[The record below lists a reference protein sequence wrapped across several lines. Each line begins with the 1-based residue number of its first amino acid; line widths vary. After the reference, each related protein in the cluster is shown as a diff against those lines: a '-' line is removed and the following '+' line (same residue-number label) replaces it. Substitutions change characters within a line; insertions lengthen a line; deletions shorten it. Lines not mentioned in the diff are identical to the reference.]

1 MKKIG
6 LITFHDTTNFGSFL
20 QTFGLYKAI
29 NDMGYTCKVLDYKC
43 EAINNTELPL
53 KKPVSFTLRN
63 IVKFILFEPI
73 KRKKYIAF
81 KNELNKMMNLSERY
95 DKSSIKFA
103 NNEFDIFISGSD
115 ILWDLNL
122 TKGDTSYFLDF
133 VDSDKKKI
141 AFSTSI
147 GDKWDGKNLEI
158 AKSLINNYDMI
169 ALREKESIGWLE
181 QLTTKKVY
189 SVCDPTMLLSKEYWN
204 KYAKSSKMEK
214 NNKTKKYILVYFPSE
229 KIINEAKEF
238 AKSNNLEVWVINYGL
253 KLKGVK
259 NIRPCFVADFLSL
272 EKNASLILTSSY
284 HGTLFAIYFNVPF
297 YAYLRENSHNV
308 RFNDLA
314 KKLNIEDRIR
324 DNGTSTKINLK
335 MNYNLINEYVDEI
348 RRESLQLLK
357 ENLE

>member
-169 ALREKESIGWLE
+169 ALREKESIGWKKLRVANE
-181 QLTTKKVY
+181 PGMMIVFSDARHGYMLTNRI
-189 SVCDPTMLLSKEYWN
+189 LGAQKEPFF
-204 KYAKSSKMEK
+204 A
-214 NNKTKKYILVYFPSE
+214 F
-229 KIINEAKEF
+229 AKE
-238 AKSNNLEVWVINYGL
+238 
-253 KLKGVK
+253 
-259 NIRPCFVADFLSL
+259 
-272 EKNASLILTSSY
+272 
-284 HGTLFAIYFNVPF
+284 
-297 YAYLRENSHNV
+297 
-308 RFNDLA
+308 
-314 KKLNIEDRIR
+314 RIAET
-324 DNGTSTKINLK
+324 N
-335 MNYNLINEYVDEI
+335 
-348 RRESLQLLK
+348 
-357 ENLE
+357 